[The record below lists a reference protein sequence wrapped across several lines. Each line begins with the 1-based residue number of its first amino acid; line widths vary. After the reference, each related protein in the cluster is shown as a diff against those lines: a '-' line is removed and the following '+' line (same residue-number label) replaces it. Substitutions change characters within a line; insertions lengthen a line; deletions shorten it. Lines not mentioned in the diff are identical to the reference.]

1 MIQSGSIRG
10 TRFMAADIASGVLQF
25 TVELVTNL
33 KRLPSKEES
42 ADSRFLP
49 NRYTLNMRS

>member
-1 MIQSGSIRG
+1 
-10 TRFMAADIASGVLQF
+10 MAADIASGVLQF